1 VSWTRAVSVALAIG
15 LLLRVGVAC
24 WNGLDGPSLGAT
36 ADAQNFHR
44 FAVAVSEG
52 RAAPGFD
59 LTGFSYAYALGYVY
73 AITGPSLLI
82 GSLLSCVAWL
92 ASALLL
98 RASLGHLRVA
108 APVQLAA
115 IGIYAMLPSSVLW
128 TAVTLREPYQL
139 LSVNLTLYAA
149 LRLFER
155 RSVWYWVVL
164 LAGVFI
170 GSRLHATFVVAG
182 ALLIGLLLMRE
193 VAGLL
198 RGRWARA
205 VAVAAILVVVVFGGS
220 YAVRNLYSK
229 YNFGGG
235 PAAAMERHLRM
246 GMAQPSRTVYVSDPT
261 VANTVDLVL
270 SVPVA
275 LWRYLF
281 EPMPW
286 KMNRW
291 FDIGFLVENLL
302 RLALITA
309 AVAAVLRSR
318 HHPGWDSGVLLAW
331 YLLMET
337 VWAVGTF
344 NWGTAARHHVPS
356 IGLLLVAAAACW
368 SRPPARPT
376 PP

>member
-1 VSWTRAVSVALAIG
+1 M
-15 LLLRVGVAC
+15 LRVGVAC

-82 GSLLSCVAWL
+82 GSLLSCLAWL

-98 RASLGHLRVA
+98 RASLARLQVA
-108 APVQLAA
+108 EPVQFAA
-115 IGIYAMLPSSVLW
+115 MSIYALLPSSVLW

-139 LSVNLTLYAA
+139 LSVNLTLYAV
-149 LRLFER
+149 LRLLER
-155 RSVWYWVVL
+155 GSIWHWSVL
-164 LAGVFI
+164 LAGVFL

-182 ALLIGLLLMRE
+182 ALLIGMLLLRE
-193 VAGLL
+193 ITGLVAT
-198 RGRWARA
+198 RWARL

-220 YAVRNLYSK
+220 YAFRSLYSK
-229 YNFGGG
+229 YSFRGG

-246 GMAQPSRTVYVSDPT
+246 GMVQPSRTLYVSDPT
-261 VANTVDLVL
+261 VANSVDLVL

-286 KMNRW
+286 KMSRW
-291 FDIGFLVENLL
+291 FDLGFLVENLL
-302 RLALITA
+302 RLALI
-309 AVAAVLRSR
+309 VAAVTAIVRSR
-318 HHPGWDSGVLLAW
+318 DHLPWNWIMLLAW
-331 YLLMET
+331 YLAMET

-344 NWGTAARHHVPS
+344 NWGTAARHHIPS
-356 IGLLLVAAAACW
+356 IGLLLTMAARAW
-368 SRPPARPT
+368 IRPVPARLAGR
-376 PP
+376 